1 MKICVITPTYN
12 ERENISRLIDAL
24 LGIFKSLKHEMHI
37 LVVDDNSP
45 DGTGNIVRRYA
56 KRHNNIH
63 LLVGKKQGIGA
74 AYIRGFK
81 YAIGKFDVIIMMDA
95 DLSHNPQKIPE
106 LIKEIQ
112 NGYNLVIGSRY
123 IPNGSTPDWGLSR
136 KIISKCGNFFARI
149 VGGLYKVHDCTTGFR
164 AIKTNLLSQIDFRYL
179 ATRGYAFLTTL
190 LYELYMCGAKIKE
203 IPITF
208 YDRKF
213 GQTKLTKYDMVQ
225 FFLNSCRLRLRTGE
239 RFARFLIVGFC
250 GAVLS
255 TFLLWLL
262 VENFGIF
269 YLPAAAIAVEISIIF
284 NFAFNDIYTFKD
296 NIGKSDYLRR
306 MLKFNAV
313 ALYGLTINLSV
324 LYLLTTYTS
333 LNYMFSNLVGILT
346 ATVWNYLA
354 VMDYTWRVQT
364 EVYYSKNVLPIESK
378 ISQ

>member
-1 MKICVITPTYN
+1 
-12 ERENISRLIDAL
+12 
-24 LGIFKSLKHEMHI
+24 
-37 LVVDDNSP
+37 
-45 DGTGNIVRRYA
+45 
-56 KRHNNIH
+56 
-63 LLVGKKQGIGA
+63 
-74 AYIRGFK
+74 
-81 YAIGKFDVIIMMDA
+81 
-95 DLSHNPQKIPE
+95 
-106 LIKEIQ
+106 
-112 NGYNLVIGSRY
+112 
-123 IPNGSTPDWGLSR
+123 
-136 KIISKCGNFFARI
+136 
-149 VGGLYKVHDCTTGFR
+149 
-164 AIKTNLLSQIDFRYL
+164 
-179 ATRGYAFLTTL
+179 
-190 LYELYMCGAKIKE
+190 
-203 IPITF
+203 
-208 YDRKF
+208 
-213 GQTKLTKYDMVQ
+213 MVQ